1 MPDNVRA
8 VLPSS
13 SGADLISLAGRKLTS
28 DFGHAYRDLVKR
40 AAIAGLQRVRD
51 EAALARASIIG
62 AVSTYNPFRGGK
74 EEGGPQI
81 ASAELYDP
89 LAWTAAIKLSCAIGF
104 AAFAIQTQ
112 DLNERSMHIASQGR
126 GSGQCRRKIP
136 PGQRYR
142 PKRSVARE
150 PGKLPR
156 RLECQRSFPSHS
168 AQKSSQEEFS
178 R

>member
-1 MPDNVRA
+1 MVQPHFREACLLEATLTLSLIEPPSPRINLIPLLTMPSSGPEMPDNVRA

-40 AAIAGLQRVRD
+40 AAIAGLQRVPD

-81 ASAELYDP
+81 ASAELYDT

-104 AAFAIQTQ
+104 AAFAIA
-112 DLNERSMHIASQGR
+112 DS
-126 GSGQCRRKIP
+126 
-136 PGQRYR
+136 R
-142 PKRSVARE
+142 PKR
-150 PGKLPR
+150 
-156 RLECQRSFPSHS
+156 
-168 AQKSSQEEFS
+168 AQHAPF
-178 R
+178 

>member
-40 AAIAGLQRVRD
+40 AAIAGLQRVPD

-81 ASAELYDP
+81 ASAELYDT

-104 AAFAIQTQ
+104 AAFAIA
-112 DLNERSMHIASQGR
+112 DS
-126 GSGQCRRKIP
+126 
-136 PGQRYR
+136 R
-142 PKRSVARE
+142 PKR
-150 PGKLPR
+150 
-156 RLECQRSFPSHS
+156 
-168 AQKSSQEEFS
+168 AQHAPF
-178 R
+178 